1 MKRTLE
7 PEYMDTDD
15 EADGYAAMDHSVP
28 NTAFVERLAE
38 LGAAQVKRFV
48 DLGCGPGHIPIMV
61 AERFEQCEVVGVDAA
76 AKMLAYAER
85 FAATSPA
92 CERLQFQQLDAKTM
106 DFENASFSGVYSNT
120 VLHHIPDPVPF
131 LREAYRILKPG
142 GLLLI
147 RDLFRPETPQIADEL
162 VELYDRDSTPAQQ
175 ELFRASLH
183 AALTTTEL
191 EEAARAAGLSGFEVS
206 VDSDR
211 HHSLQI
217 RYGADSA

>member
-1 MKRTLE
+1 MDRTLE
-7 PEYMDTDD
+7 PEYMDTDE
-15 EADGYAAMDHSVP
+15 EADGYAAMDHLVP
-28 NTAFVERLAE
+28 NTAFVDRLEE
-38 LGAAQVKRFV
+38 LGAAQVERFV

-61 AERFEQCEVVGVDAA
+61 AERFKQCEVVGVDAA
-76 AKMLAYAER
+76 SKMLVYAER
-85 FAATSPA
+85 FAAASPA
-92 CERLQFQQLDAKTM
+92 KARLQFQQLDAKTM
-106 DFENASFSGVYSNT
+106 AFEDASFSGVYSNT

-147 RDLFRPETPQIADEL
+147 RDLFRPINAAIADEL
-162 VELYDRDSTPAQQ
+162 VELYDSESTPAQQ

-183 AALTTTEL
+183 AALTSDEL
-191 EEAARAAGLSGFEVS
+191 KQAAIDAGIRDFELS

-217 RYGADSA
+217 SYRSD